1 MRWTTDRASSR
12 DVLLLAAVTVFL
24 STIWIWPHA
33 AHLRQVPDR
42 GDPAFSAW
50 RLARFA
56 HQLRHDPAHL
66 FDGNIFYPRPYTLAY
81 SDATLLEGAVAAPF
95 IWAGVEP
102 LLVANGLFL
111 IAFPLCGLAF
121 FHAGWRLTGNPMAGT
136 VTGVLGAWYPF
147 HAEHYSHLELQWFMF
162 VPLVFVALVDTIID
176 PNWRRG
182 LRIGA
187 LLALQCL
194 ASMYLGLMLATVLVP
209 LTAVALLRYRIPSFP
224 RLLSALAA
232 AAAVALPVAA
242 LLSVPYNQARAAHGE
257 RVVQEVRAGS
267 ATPGDYLKTSRRLAT
282 YAWHTRQFNRPERE
296 LYPGTSTL
304 SLATIGLLA
313 LPSGSAL
320 PVLAAGLAAF
330 DWSLGLNGLTYRS
343 LSALS
348 PFRSIRVPARFA
360 VLTGAALILLA
371 GYGAHRVVT
380 RGTRTWQLVLT
391 MGLVATVLLDLRVKT
406 ELVDYYANIPSL
418 YEHITPDAVLAEL
431 PTGHEIDYMYFS
443 TQHWAHL
450 LSGYSG
456 FIPADAGLSEDLSL
470 FPAPQAIEGLRAR
483 GATHLTYNCAFE
495 RSVERC
501 RHNQAELAGNPHVE
515 IMATEIWLG
524 GSVQLY
530 RLR

>member
-1 MRWTTDRASSR
+1 VRWTTERGPSR
-12 DVLLLAAVTVFL
+12 DFLLSAAVTVFL

-42 GDPAFSAW
+42 GDPVFSAW

-81 SDATLLEGAVAAPF
+81 SDATLLEGAAAAPF
-95 IWAGVEP
+95 IWAGADP
-102 LLVANGLFL
+102 LVVANGLFL

-121 FHAGWRLTGNPMAGT
+121 FYAGWRLTGNPMAAV

-162 VPLVFVALVDTIID
+162 VPLVVVAVVDTIVD
-176 PNWRRG
+176 PSWRRG
-182 LRIGA
+182 LLVGA

-209 LTAVALLRYRIPSFP
+209 LTGVALLRYRIASVP
-224 RLLSALAA
+224 RLLSALGAA
-232 AAAVALPVAA
+232 AIVALPVAA
-242 LLSVPYNQARAAHGE
+242 LLSIPYDRARAAHGE
-257 RVVQEVRAGS
+257 RSVQEVLEGS
-267 ATPGDYLKTSRRLAT
+267 ATPGDYLKTPRRLAT

-304 SLATIGLLA
+304 SLAAIGLLA
-313 LPSGSAL
+313 LPSGPAL
-320 PVLAAGLAAF
+320 PLLAGGLAAF

-348 PFRSIRVPARFA
+348 PYKSIRVPARFA
-360 VLTGAALILLA
+360 VLAGAALILLA
-371 GYGAHRVVT
+371 GFGAHRIVT
-380 RGTRTWQLVLT
+380 QGSGRRPLVLT
-391 MGLVATVLLDLRVKT
+391 IVLAATVLLDLRVKS
-406 ELVDYYANIPSL
+406 ELVDYYSRIPSL

-443 TQHWAHL
+443 TRHWAHL

-456 FIPADAGLSEDLSL
+456 FIPADAGLAADLSL
-470 FPAPQAIEGLRAR
+470 FPAPQSIDGLRGR
-483 GATHLTYNCAFE
+483 GATHVTYNCAFE

-501 RHNQAELAGNPHVE
+501 RHNQAELARNPHLE
-515 IMATEIWLG
+515 MLATEIWQG

-530 RLR
+530 RLK